1 MTGKAKKIVFVTG
14 GARSGKS
21 TFALNLAMQHER
33 RVFLATAEPFDT
45 EMRLRIGRHREERG
59 TAFTTIEEPVQIAR
73 AIMNVPEGTDV
84 VLLDCLTVWT
94 GNLMHR
100 FGEDEPA
107 ISEEVDA
114 LLDVLLNPPCSLVI
128 VTNET
133 GMGIV
138 PENAMAR
145 RFRDMAGII
154 NQRVAARSDEAWLLA
169 SGLPLKLK

>member
-1 MTGKAKKIVFVTG
+1 MEKRIVFVTG

-21 TFALNLAMQHER
+21 TFALNLALRHEK
-33 RVFLATAEPFDT
+33 RVFLATAEAFDG
-45 EMRLRIGRHREERG
+45 EMEERIRRHREERLW
-59 TAFTTIEEPVQIAR
+59 AFTTVEEPV
-73 AIMNVPEGTDV
+73 AIGEALRTVPEGTDV

-94 GNLMHR
+94 GNLMYR
-100 FGEDEPA
+100 FEDDPA
-107 ISEEVDA
+107 AMEREIES
-114 LLDVLLNPPCSLVI
+114 LLSVLRNPPCTVVV

-154 NQRVAARSDEAWLLA
+154 NQRVAALSDEAWLLA
-169 SGLPLKLK
+169 SGLPLRLK

>member
-1 MTGKAKKIVFVTG
+1 MDKRIVFVTG

-33 RVFLATAEPFDT
+33 RVFLATAEAFDG
-45 EMRLRIGRHREERG
+45 EMEARIRRHREERSD
-59 TAFTTIEEPVQIAR
+59 AFTTIEEPVGIGEALGR
-73 AIMNVPEGTDV
+73 VPAGTGV

-94 GNLMHR
+94 GNLMYR
-100 FGEDEPA
+100 FGEDESA
-107 ISEEVDA
+107 IEREIES
-114 LLDVLLNPPCSLVI
+114 LLGVLRDPPCSVI
-128 VTNET
+128 LVTNET

-154 NQRVAARSDEAWLLA
+154 NQRAATLSDEAWLLA
-169 SGLPLKLK
+169 SGLPLRLK